1 MSEAHYA
8 KIWDDYWHDAGDTL
22 DQVFWDSPPEQA
34 VRDELRRFGAHF
46 SGERAMIDVGC
57 GHGTQTRAL
66 ARLFPRVL
74 GVDVSPAGLEIAR
87 QHHGAD
93 NLEYEV
99 LDVLDAA
106 AAAALHGRV
115 GDANLYVRTVLH
127 QLGAAERAQAAASLA
142 ILLGARGR
150 ALICELAPAAEAYFA
165 YLFAEF
171 GGPPPGLGRVLS
183 HGIRPAALG
192 PGELERVLAG
202 AGLAVIDRG
211 RGAVRTTLTLPGGYP
226 AMVPTELVV
235 VAAERPHSR

>member
-1 MSEAHYA
+1 MNEAHYA
-8 KIWDDYWHDAGDTL
+8 KIWDDYWHDTSDTL

-46 SGERAMIDVGC
+46 AGELAMVDVGC

-66 ARLFPRVL
+66 ARHFPRVL

-87 QHHGAD
+87 LRNGAD
-93 NLEYEV
+93 NLEYAV
-99 LDVLDAA
+99 LDVLDAGA
-106 AAAALHGRV
+106 ARALHGRI

-127 QLGAAERAQAAASLA
+127 QLGAAEREQAAGSLA

-150 ALICELAPAAEAYFA
+150 ALICELAPTAEAYFA

-171 GGPPPGLGRVLS
+171 GGPPPGLGRVIS
-183 HGIRPAALG
+183 HGIRPAALQAG
-192 PGELERVLAG
+192 DLERALAA
-202 AGLAVIDRG
+202 AGLVVIERG

-235 VAAERPHSR
+235 VARGA